1 MNQMVILSTLGHIFF
16 FGFLSLILILNQ
28 PQKASYKFV
37 QMVDLVNLPP
47 AKTAPRPTKQIKKA
61 SRQVKKINKIPKIK
75 STPEK
80 KVAKAL
86 KKKSETIKKAPPLK
100 PLIKSK
106 PIKLLAKKNKSI
118 VLAKLQTME
127 RDIVKD
133 TPVEKRNKLEEKDI
147 AEMLASLDKINKTK
161 MENKL
166 FVDREDT
173 KDAIWDKLS
182 KLEEATQE
190 KDSLLDIEKPE
201 KSKSLKKLE
210 EIEKRWKDEALITEQ
225 KKEGHLNAQR
235 DERRVNKALE
245 ELSRYSSLSN
255 KNLNNSP
262 SYLSAYFA
270 IIKNKA
276 NEKWKNPSGAEI
288 LSETETNKKT
298 IISFNILRS
307 GVIERYK
314 IDQSSGNHTLD
325 NLALAAVKNSNP
337 LPPLPLEYRELY
349 LRVFID
355 FNYALK

>member
-1 MNQMVILSTLGHIFF
+1 
-16 FGFLSLILILNQ
+16 
-28 PQKASYKFV
+28 
-37 QMVDLVNLPP
+37 MVDLVNLPP
-47 AKTAPRPTKQIKKA
+47 AKTAPRPTKHIKKA
-61 SRQVKKINKIPKIK
+61 SEQVKKINKIPKIK

-127 RDIVKD
+127 KDIVKD
-133 TPVEKRNKLEEKDI
+133 TPVKKQDKLEETDI
-147 AEMLASLDKINKTK
+147 AEMLASLDKINKNK
-161 MENKL
+161 GENKL
-166 FVDREDT
+166 FADREET
-173 KDAIWDKLS
+173 KDAILDKLS

-201 KSKSLKKLE
+201 KSQFLKKLE
-210 EIEKRWKDEALITEQ
+210 EIEKKWKNEALITEQ
-225 KKEGHLNAQR
+225 KKGEPSNAKGS
-235 DERRVNKALE
+235 EREVYKALE

-270 IIKNKA
+270 LIKNKA

-307 GVIERYK
+307 GVIVHQK
-314 IDQSSGNHTLD
+314 IEQSSENRTLD

-337 LPPLPLEYRELY
+337 LPPLPIEYREPY